1 MKTQLRTMFGA
12 SGVVIWLGLALVGC
26 NGLTT
31 TDAAR
36 TGLGYSLAAYSGY
49 QGLLAEYAKLPY
61 CEDPAVAPCRD
72 RALYKKLY
80 DADAVAVACAG
91 AAQRSLETTSPD
103 FVTIAACIKT
113 VEDAKFAFA
122 KGASK

>member
-1 MKTQLRTMFGA
+1 MKTQLKTLGFA
-12 SGVVIWLGLALVGC
+12 SGAVIWLALALVGC

-49 QGLLAEYAKLPY
+49 QGLLLQYSKLPY
-61 CEDPAVAPCRD
+61 CEEPAVAPCRD
-72 RALYKKLY
+72 RKLYKKLY
-80 DADAVAVACAG
+80 DADAVAVACAS
-91 AAQRSLETTSPD
+91 AAQESLASQSPD

-122 KGASK
+122 QGASK